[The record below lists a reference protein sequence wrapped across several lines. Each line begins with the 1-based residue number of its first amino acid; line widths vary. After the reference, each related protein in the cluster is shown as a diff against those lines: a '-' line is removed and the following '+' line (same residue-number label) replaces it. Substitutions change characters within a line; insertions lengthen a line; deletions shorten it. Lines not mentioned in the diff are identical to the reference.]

1 MEAIGEWKRAGRE
14 FVVATQRRLAAARTC
29 NPNEVRQVRVAAAA
43 KGGDES
49 ELTTAFSKDL
59 FETTLR
65 GLLPKLV
72 SDGATASVTRT
83 PRRPTAPAK
92 PPPADAESPGFA
104 TFAATGGRKREKAPA
119 EESAAAR
126 EERLRSEWEGLLFKE
141 RAEYNKKEA
150 AAAAAYAAAAEAHA
164 AAVQAHEVT
173 EYTLRL
179 SGETA
184 VGRALRL
191 PPDGFTGFEF
201 LSVAGREVRKAHFTE
216 LKCKFD
222 VRAGQMRLEG
232 KVRCA

>member
-83 PRRPTAPAK
+83 PRRPTAPPASGAK
-92 PPPADAESPGFA
+92 PSPRCRQASTATADAPS
-104 TFAATGGRKREKAPA
+104 TNRM
-119 EESAAAR
+119 
-126 EERLRSEWEGLLFKE
+126 
-141 RAEYNKKEA
+141 
-150 AAAAAYAAAAEAHA
+150 
-164 AAVQAHEVT
+164 
-173 EYTLRL
+173 
-179 SGETA
+179 
-184 VGRALRL
+184 VGSR
-191 PPDGFTGFEF
+191 
-201 LSVAGREVRKAHFTE
+201 
-216 LKCKFD
+216 
-222 VRAGQMRLEG
+222 
-232 KVRCA
+232 

>member
-83 PRRPTAPAK
+83 PRRPAGPHAPQ
-92 PPPADAESPGFA
+92 PHA
-104 TFAATGGRKREKAPA
+104 TRAGRRRGGR
-119 EESAAAR
+119 
-126 EERLRSEWEGLLFKE
+126 GL
-141 RAEYNKKEA
+141 
-150 AAAAAYAAAAEAHA
+150 
-164 AAVQAHEVT
+164 
-173 EYTLRL
+173 
-179 SGETA
+179 
-184 VGRALRL
+184 
-191 PPDGFTGFEF
+191 
-201 LSVAGREVRKAHFTE
+201 
-216 LKCKFD
+216 
-222 VRAGQMRLEG
+222 
-232 KVRCA
+232 

>member
-92 PPPADAESPGFA
+92 PPPADADSPGFA

-126 EERLRSEWEGLLFKE
+126 EERLRPS
-141 RAEYNKKEA
+141 
-150 AAAAAYAAAAEAHA
+150 
-164 AAVQAHEVT
+164 
-173 EYTLRL
+173 
-179 SGETA
+179 
-184 VGRALRL
+184 GRAFCSRSE
-191 PPDGFTGFEF
+191 PSTT
-201 LSVAGREVRKAHFTE
+201 RRRRRRRRRT
-216 LKCKFD
+216 
-222 VRAGQMRLEG
+222 RRRRRRTRR
-232 KVRCA
+232 RCRRTR

>member
-83 PRRPTAPAK
+83 PRRPTAVAAGRRRLAGLRHP
-92 PPPADAESPGFA
+92 PPPA
-104 TFAATGGRKREKAPA
+104 AASARRRRRRSRRRRARSGSAP
-119 EESAAAR
+119 SVR
-126 EERLRSEWEGLLFKE
+126 PSFKE
-141 RAEYNKKEA
+141 RAEYNKRRRRRRRRA
-150 AAAAAYAAAAEAHA
+150 AAAGGARRRCRRTR
-164 AAVQAHEVT
+164 T

-184 VGRALRL
+184 VGRLLRL